1 MKIRIHH
8 KTLPRHQNVIT
19 KPYPLA
25 AHDMRFCRDTEM
37 ITELQGR
44 TTINTDTRAMSDSS
58 SSLENHRAIHLPHRT
73 RPFLVKDT
81 DTAKTNPYRPCLCMF
96 RQDNFAMHFADT
108 CSEAHQ
114 HRQSGGYLQRKIM
127 TTKV

>member
-44 TTINTDTRAMSDSS
+44 TTIHTDTRAMSDSS

-81 DTAKTNPYRPCLCMF
+81 DTAKQKYNDLGTLNAYRHNFLSCLIL
-96 RQDNFAMHFADT
+96 RQKLL
-108 CSEAHQ
+108 CSA
-114 HRQSGGYLQRKIM
+114 LL
-127 TTKV
+127 